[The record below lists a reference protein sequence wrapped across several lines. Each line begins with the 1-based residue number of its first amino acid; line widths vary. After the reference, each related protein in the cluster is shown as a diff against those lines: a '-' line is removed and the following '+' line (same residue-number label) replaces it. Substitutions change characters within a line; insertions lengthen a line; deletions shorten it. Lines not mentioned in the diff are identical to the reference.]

1 MALKSFAETIKSWRR
16 QRASIRELAQ
26 LTDRE
31 LADLGLHRSEIA
43 EVVRKTPGL

>member
-1 MALKSFAETIKSWRR
+1 MALKSFAETIKSWHRR
-16 QRASIRELAQ
+16 RVCARELAQ

-31 LADLGLHRSEIA
+31 LADLGVYRSEIA